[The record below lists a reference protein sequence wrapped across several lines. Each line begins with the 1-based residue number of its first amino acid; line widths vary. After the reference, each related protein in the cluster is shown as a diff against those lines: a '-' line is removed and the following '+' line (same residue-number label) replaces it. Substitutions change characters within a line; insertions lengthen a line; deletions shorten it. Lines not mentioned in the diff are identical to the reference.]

1 MYTQQAE
8 AIERERKRIV
18 CVWYWFPNL
27 LSWLSFYSGSNLI
40 GLSFVGYPNWIE
52 PSNIHICHPGEE
64 MLKKEI
70 KLSYDLYLKVIF
82 ILKVVFSAL
91 ELSMSFIY
99 FLQWLP
105 KQNQFV
111 IQIATYFMLICW
123 YWRTPVA
130 AISQHLVQP
139 FGNPLHSLLPIYVEF
154 YHFSSSYF
162 LIVSYEV
169 FLSS

>member
-91 ELSMSFIY
+91 ELSMSLFISFNDSLNKINLSY
-99 FLQWLP
+99 RLQHTLCWFAGIGGLLLL
-105 KQNQFV
+105 QYLSIWCSRSV
-111 IQIATYFMLICW
+111 IHYIHYSLYMWSFITF
-123 YWRTPVA
+123 
-130 AISQHLVQP
+130 
-139 FGNPLHSLLPIYVEF
+139 PLRIF
-154 YHFSSSYF
+154 
-162 LIVSYEV
+162 
-169 FLSS
+169 